1 MTEIIRIY
9 KTITTEKGI
18 PKVSDPEV
26 RDAVELLVQSAIVT
40 KVTKTAKS
48 KKVTKFELGMN
59 EEDAAVRI
67 GKHSKLIQIL
77 SQ

>member
-1 MTEIIRIY
+1 MTEIIRMY

-48 KKVTKFELGMN
+48 KKVIKFELGMN